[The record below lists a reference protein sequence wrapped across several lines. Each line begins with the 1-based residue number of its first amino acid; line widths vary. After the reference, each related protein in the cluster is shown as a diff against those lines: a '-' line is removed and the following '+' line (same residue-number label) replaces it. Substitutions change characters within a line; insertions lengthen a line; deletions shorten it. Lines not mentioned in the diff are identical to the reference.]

1 MDKETKQMFEL
12 VLQKLEGIDKRQ
24 ENMEKSQGEMYIM
37 QRGLEENAK
46 VTRAQQEKMGY
57 TLADIQGIV
66 TKLSVE
72 VQEHE
77 SIISQIKTNK
87 IVTI

>member
-1 MDKETKQMFEL
+1 
-12 VLQKLEGIDKRQ
+12 
-24 ENMEKSQGEMYIM
+24 MEKSQGEMYIM

>member
-72 VQEHE
+72 VEEHE